1 MGPAALR
8 WLNRAL
14 FELSAAPYSLLTRG
28 AAWKGHL
35 RDMLPPPREDP
46 RWPRLLDVG
55 CGPGGCALELAAT
68 GAGQAVG
75 VDRSAAM
82 IRRARVAARARG
94 LGERLAL
101 ARGDAAAL
109 PFRTASFDVL
119 TVHSLLYLL
128 PDPVSALREFRR
140 VLARDGSIAL
150 LEPAKSDLLDMSDAR
165 GLRRIAARAPAF
177 LATALAWR
185 LVSGAA
191 RRFTREGLG
200 ALLEEAGFAEVSI
213 APAFE
218 GLALLA
224 RARPAPL

>member
-1 MGPAALR
+1 LGPAALR
-8 WLNRAL
+8 RFNRAL
-14 FELSAAPYSLLTRG
+14 FELSAVPYSLLTRG
-28 AAWKGHL
+28 AAWRGHL
-35 RDMLPPPREDP
+35 RDMLPPLREDP

-55 CGPGGCALELAAT
+55 CGPGGCALELAAA

-75 VDRSAAM
+75 IDRSAPM
-82 IRRARVAARARG
+82 IRRARAAAGARG

-109 PFRTASFDVL
+109 PFRAASFDAL
-119 TVHSLLYLL
+119 TAHSLLYLL
-128 PDPVSALREFRR
+128 PDPVGALREFRR
-140 VLARDGSIAL
+140 VLAPGGSIAL
-150 LEPAKSDLLDMSDAR
+150 LEPAKSDLGAR